1 MITTSPN
8 GIGTITIH
16 YDPATGKV
24 EVPLQKIPEFSND
37 YVADSYTFLKSLYYI
52 TENKL
57 YDDILL
63 GLHVIYEVSDGENL
77 NSLEGTELL
86 LLAAHISYILSEE
99 YQSTPSAIMAS
110 EAASLKLNQTIKP
123 TRK

>member
-16 YDPATGKV
+16 YDPATDKV

-37 YVADSYTFLKSLYYI
+37 YVADSYTSLKSLYYI

-57 YDDILL
+57 YDDTLL

-86 LLAAHISYILSEE
+86 RLPAHISYILSEE

-110 EAASLKLNQTIKP
+110 EAASLKLNQNIKP

>member
-57 YDDILL
+57 YDDTLL

-86 LLAAHISYILSEE
+86 LLPAHISYILSEE
-99 YQSTPSAIMAS
+99 YHSTPATMAS
-110 EAASLKLNQTIKP
+110 EAASLKLNQNIKP

>member
-37 YVADSYTFLKSLYYI
+37 YVADSYTSLKSLYY
-52 TENKL
+52 T
-57 YDDILL
+57 
-63 GLHVIYEVSDGENL
+63 
-77 NSLEGTELL
+77 
-86 LLAAHISYILSEE
+86 
-99 YQSTPSAIMAS
+99 
-110 EAASLKLNQTIKP
+110 SLKTNYT
-123 TRK
+123 TTSCWNSM